1 MAYYLLNIY
10 LIPYIA
16 NSGVSMAT
24 GKQRMV
30 TGLINF
36 TALMKRPAG
45 ATIAFCLLLAMQP
58 AQAGLIF
65 DDSLLGQEILGGSFF
80 VAEEGDVTATFLGSD
95 AGYFNELY
103 LFSPDSPW
111 DTSEMIFD
119 KDSPVD
125 GSMKA
130 LGSYAAGTE
139 LVFRLYVQNTALSYF
154 TGDGSNNPD
163 NLAHARAVTRLVD
176 GVYVTEVGFEDLL
189 GGGDLDY
196 NDFMFGLNN
205 VVDPDDDPRAVPEP
219 SILLLLS
226 GVLFS
231 MIMFLRLG
239 RGRTH

>member
-1 MAYYLLNIY
+1 M
-10 LIPYIA
+10 P
-16 NSGVSMAT
+16 T
-24 GKQRMV
+24 GKYKMVTV
-30 TGLINF
+30 TGLINI
-36 TALMKRPAG
+36 TALIKRLAG
-45 ATIAFCLLLAMQP
+45 VTIAFCLLFAMQP

-65 DDSLLGQEILGGSFF
+65 DDSLLGQEILGGKLF
-80 VAEEGDVTATFLGSD
+80 VAEDGDVTATFLGSD

-103 LFSPDSPW
+103 LYSPDSPW

-119 KDSPVD
+119 KDSPSD
-125 GSMKA
+125 GSMKD

-163 NLAHARAVTRLVD
+163 SLAHARAVTSLVD
-176 GVYVTEVGFEDLL
+176 GMYVTKVGFEDLL

-196 NDFMFGLNN
+196 NDFMFSLNN
-205 VVDPDDDPRAVPEP
+205 VVDPPSVPEP

-239 RGRTH
+239 RRRTH